1 MSSMRRPQLFTPATV
16 PVKQVLVET
25 QWHNDCFNGVRLFS
39 ASIRG
44 QISAKTGQVRA
55 EAMESE
61 GRQRY
66 AVGEI
71 LETGKHVSAVPG
83 LIQGSADIDIFLGAL
98 P

>member
-1 MSSMRRPQLFTPATV
+1 MHHPQLFIRATV
-16 PVKQVLVET
+16 PAKQVLAEI
-25 QWHNDCFNGVRLFS
+25 QWHTDCFDSARAFP
-39 ASIRG
+39 ASICS
-44 QISAKTGQVRA
+44 QIPAKTGPERA
-55 EAMESE
+55 EAVESE